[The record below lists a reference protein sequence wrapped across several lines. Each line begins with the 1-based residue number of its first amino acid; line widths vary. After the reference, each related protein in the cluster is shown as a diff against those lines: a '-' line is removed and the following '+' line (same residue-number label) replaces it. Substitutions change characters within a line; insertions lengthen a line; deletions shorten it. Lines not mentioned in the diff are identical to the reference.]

1 MKAIADTGFLVA
13 LANRRD
19 HHHEW
24 AVKLLPRLETPLLT
38 CESVLS
44 ETAFH
49 LGSSKVSLAMIN
61 DGLVSAD
68 WDFAREWRF
77 LQKLADQFHDQD
89 PDLADLCV
97 IRLSELNPKHTV
109 LTVDAGHFR
118 VFRRNI
124 RERIPSIFPPG
135 L

>member
-19 HHHEW
+19 YHHAW
-24 AVKLLPRLETPLLT
+24 AAKLLPRLAPPLLT

-49 LGSSKVSLAMIN
+49 LGSSKVTLAMVQE
-61 DGLVSAD
+61 GLVSVH
-68 WDFAREWRF
+68 WEFAQEWRS
-77 LQKLADQFHDQD
+77 LQKLALQFKEQE

-124 RERIPSIFPPG
+124 RERIPAIFPPG
-135 L
+135 M

>member
-1 MKAIADTGFLVA
+1 MRAIADTGFLVA

-19 HHHEW
+19 HHHAW
-24 AVKLLPRLETPLLT
+24 AAALLPRLKTPLLT

-49 LGSSKVSLAMIN
+49 LGSSNLALAMVRET
-61 DGLVSAD
+61 LVEVALE
-68 WDFAREWRF
+68 FAREWPA
-77 LQKLADQFHDQD
+77 LQTLAAQFFDQA

-97 IRLSELNPKHTV
+97 IRLSELNPNHTV

-124 RERIPSIFPPG
+124 RDKIPAIFPSG